1 MVVTN
6 LLTFD
11 SHVCLFGFGHAP
23 LLTPPH
29 TPHPSPLT
37 APRAPV
43 LCPLSSQI
51 GLGLLRQ
58 AGAVLQCYT
67 DIHDAIWHAELG
79 SSKAIL
85 DAGYSIDSLM
95 LRYQGVDWRDTA
107 NWECN
112 AGWVLC

>member
-1 MVVTN
+1 M
-6 LLTFD
+6 
-11 SHVCLFGFGHAP
+11 C
-23 LLTPPH
+23 PPAQ
-29 TPHPSPLT
+29 T
-37 APRAPV
+37 
-43 LCPLSSQI
+43 

-95 LRYQGVDWRDTA
+95 LRYQGVDWRDKA
-107 NWECN
+107 NWGCN
-112 AGWVLC
+112 AGWVGGWGAGPGRAGGRLGGCGVWPGWRVLLLRYWAVVPLPACSCY

>member
-1 MVVTN
+1 
-6 LLTFD
+6 
-11 SHVCLFGFGHAP
+11 
-23 LLTPPH
+23 
-29 TPHPSPLT
+29 
-37 APRAPV
+37 
-43 LCPLSSQI
+43 LSSQI

-95 LRYQGVDWRDTA
+95 LRYQGVDWRDKA

-112 AGWVLC
+112 AGWAPR